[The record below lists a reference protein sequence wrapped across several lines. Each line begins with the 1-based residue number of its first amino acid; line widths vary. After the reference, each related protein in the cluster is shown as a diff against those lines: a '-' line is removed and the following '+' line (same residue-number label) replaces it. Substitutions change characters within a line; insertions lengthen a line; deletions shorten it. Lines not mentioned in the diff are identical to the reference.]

1 MECKEILAKIDKH
14 LENRLND
21 IEQHRIEKHLEK
33 CNECRREYQELKEVF
48 HILSNHPMVLPPED
62 FTEKIM
68 NRINTKGRSN
78 KLNSMI
84 IRKWGIS
91 FVAAGLLIFVLN
103 TSFGYSTED
112 ISRYIY
118 KKPFSLNSQISSCLK
133 EIPGIITN
141 TYKKLDL
148 QQINFFKHK

>member
-1 MECKEILAKIDKH
+1 MECKEILVNLDRY

-48 HILSNHPMVLPPED
+48 CILSNHPMVLPPED

-68 NRINTKGRSN
+68 NRINTKGKSN
-78 KLNSMI
+78 KLKPMT

-103 TSFGYSTED
+103 TSFGYNTED
-112 ISRYIY
+112 ISSYIY
-118 KKPFSLNSQISSCLK
+118 KKPFSINSQISNCLK
-133 EIPGIITN
+133 EIPLVIAN

-148 QQINFFKHK
+148 KQINFLKDK